1 MRPIN
6 FLALASALIL
16 APTAGLIAQPERD
29 DFDIVKVQ
37 IRSNR
42 QALVAENLLLSV
54 SENQVFWP
62 IYRAFQTERTALV
75 DRRIELLR
83 EFRDN
88 FDGISEE
95 QAKQMLDIYFELQE
109 DFLQLRKKYLQEFR
123 KVLVRRPVVE
133 LT

>member
-1 MRPIN
+1 MTHKRDKHIRPVT
-6 FLALASALIL
+6 FLVLAGALIL
-16 APTAGLIAQPERD
+16 APTAGLMAQLERD
-29 DFDIVKVQ
+29 DFEIVKVQ
-37 IRSNR
+37 IQSNR
-42 QALVAENLLLSV
+42 QALVAEILLLSE

-62 IYRAFQTERTALV
+62 IYRAFQIERAALV

-109 DFLQLRKKYLQEFR
+109 DF
-123 KVLVRRPVVE
+123 
-133 LT
+133 